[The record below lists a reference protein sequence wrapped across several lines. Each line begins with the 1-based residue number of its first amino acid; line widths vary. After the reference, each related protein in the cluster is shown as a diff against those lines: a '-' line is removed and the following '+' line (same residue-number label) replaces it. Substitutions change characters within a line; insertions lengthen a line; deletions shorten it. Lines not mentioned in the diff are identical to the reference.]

1 MASSLGEILSGQ
13 WLLSLNKLLSVIGM
27 RSIRKQNH
35 RQLSPPLPILPSPTS
50 PSPPLNPMS
59 ITPESVQQLLSSGD
73 LGERLRA
80 VNQMRQLEPA
90 IAFGLIQTA
99 LADQNARVRYA
110 AASQMSTLGGQNL
123 PLALEIL
130 RDRLHNDPEADVQAA
145 AADALGALKLREAFD
160 DLQQVYQNTS
170 EWLVQLSIVAALGE
184 MGEPRAFELLE
195 NALHSKTELIQT
207 IAITALGEFGD
218 RRAIDLLTPY
228 ASHPDWQI
236 RYRVAQA
243 FARLGGSEARQ
254 TLEVLA
260 QDEVEQVA
268 QEARTAQLSL

>member
-1 MASSLGEILSGQ
+1 ME
-13 WLLSLNKLLSVIGM
+13 M
-27 RSIRKQNH
+27 REARRLPNAEG
-35 RQLSPPLPILPSPTS
+35 RTTVECLPLPILPSLHLHLS
-50 PSPPLNPMS
+50 PSKPMS
-59 ITPESVQQLLSSGD
+59 ITPESVQQLLSYGD
-73 LGERLRA
+73 LGDRLRA

-90 IAFGLIQTA
+90 IAFSFIQTA
-99 LADQNARVRYA
+99 IADPNARVRYA
-110 AASQMSTLGGQNL
+110 AASQMSTLGLQNL

-130 RDRLHNDPEADVQAA
+130 CDRLHNDPEPDVQAA

-170 EWLVQLSIVAALGE
+170 EWLVQLSIIAVLGE

-195 NALHSKTELIQT
+195 NALHSQTELIQT

-218 RRAIDLLTPY
+218 RRAIELLTPY
-228 ASHPDWQI
+228 ASNPDWQI

-243 FARLGGSEARQ
+243 FARLGGPEARQ

-260 QDEVEQVA
+260 KDSVEQVA